1 MRLAIMLE
9 THEMGGA
16 EVMILDLARALRERD
31 HEVHYIGPEHPENW
45 PLAQFK
51 ADGFATHT
59 FRHRAPFDFSCR
71 RAIEQILVDNHI
83 EVLHGHE
90 FLACLYGAAIRR
102 NAGVPLVATF
112 HGNPRTTGALRRRI
126 ALRVAVRRAA
136 AVTAV
141 STATEGDLRRAIGP
155 GTPLTIIKNGVRFVP
170 GNPET
175 VRRELGVAA
184 GIPLLLAAGTMT
196 ERKAHIHLLQALTQV
211 PADLPWQLMIAGR
224 YADATDQLR
233 AFVAEH
239 DWERRVHILGP
250 RSDMP
255 DIHAAADIFVMPS
268 LWEGLPLA
276 LLEAMLAGRPVVATR
291 TQGIPEVVTH
301 GQEGLLSE
309 VANVPAL
316 ARSLVQ
322 LLRDPVGGAK
332 MGRAARDVVQ
342 ARFSH
347 AAMTTHYENCYREV
361 RTGVLARTP

>member
-31 HEVHYIGPEHPENW
+31 HEVHYIGPEHPDNW
-45 PLAQFK
+45 PLAQFQ

-59 FRHRAPFDFSCR
+59 YRHRAPFDFSCR
-71 RAIEQILVDNHI
+71 RAIENILVDNRI

-102 NAGVPLVATF
+102 DAGVPLVATF

-155 GTPLTIIKNGVRFVP
+155 GTPLIIIKNGVRFVP
-170 GNPET
+170 GSAET

-184 GIPLLLAAGTMT
+184 DVPLLLAAGTMT
-196 ERKAHIHLLQALTQV
+196 ERKAHIHLLQALVQV
-211 PADLPWQLMIAGR
+211 PDDLPWQLMIAGR
-224 YADATDQLR
+224 YADATEQLR
-233 AFVAEH
+233 AFVAERG
-239 DWERRVHILGP
+239 WERRVHILGP

-255 DIHAAADIFVMPS
+255 DVHAAADIFVMPS

-301 GQEGLLSE
+301 GKEGLLSE
-309 VANVPAL
+309 PADVPAL
-316 ARSLVQ
+316 TVSLLQ
-322 LLRDPVGGAK
+322 MLRDREGAER
-332 MGRAARDVVQ
+332 MGRAAREVVQ

-347 AAMTTHYENCYREV
+347 GAMTSHYEACYRDARV
-361 RTGVLARTP
+361 RTLARTP